1 MIPWRT
7 FMWVGIALALMLH
20 LAGGV
25 AGPDA
30 NLCLCSNGIVIAPQ
44 GDACCD
50 MLGDADPEPS
60 VPSPCDTDCHLIPL
74 PDSAATEISAAS
86 VVLPV
91 VDLPAASVVARIVW
105 PDSARGCFS
114 RSRRHPPDSASRR
127 LRSVVLI
134 C

>member
-7 FMWVGIALALMLH
+7 FMWAGVALALVLH

-30 NLCLCSNGIVIAPQ
+30 NLCICSNGIVIAPQ
-44 GDACCD
+44 DDACCD
-50 MLGDADPEPS
+50 TLENADPEPS

-74 PDSAATEISAAS
+74 PDGTATETSAAS

-91 VDLPAASVVARIVW
+91 VDLPAASVVAHIVW
-105 PDSARGCFS
+105 PDPARGCFS
-114 RSRRHPPDSASRR
+114 RPRRHPPDPALHRM
-127 LRSVVLI
+127 RSVVLI